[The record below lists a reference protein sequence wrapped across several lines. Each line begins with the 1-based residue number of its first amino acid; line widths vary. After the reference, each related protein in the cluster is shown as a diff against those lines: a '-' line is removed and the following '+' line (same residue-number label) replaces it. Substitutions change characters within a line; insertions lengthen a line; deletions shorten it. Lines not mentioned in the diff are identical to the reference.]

1 MDHFAPDVTY
11 EGAATGANKI
21 WQCGIMA
28 VRGILGQNP
37 DQLKMAVDGL
47 GTEFKYV
54 TGKDGFYEDGSFVQH
69 QWHPYTGGYGRSMLS
84 QMADLIALL
93 SGTPW
98 AVPQPYEAMLYEW
111 IHNGYEPLVYRG
123 AMMDMTRGR
132 EISRPGCTDRWAG
145 HSILVSMLRLSEVAP
160 AAEKERLQA
169 FVKANVLSDDNRDFM
184 QDVPTYLL
192 ASARA
197 LMADGEVKRRRRST
211 RCSGRWTAQC
221 TNAPDSRWVSRCRRT
236 GSRTTRRSTART
248 SAPGIPATG

>member
-123 AMMDMTRGR
+123 AMMDMVRGR
-132 EISRPGCTDRWAG
+132 EISRPGLYRPLGRAQHPRVD
-145 HSILVSMLRLSEVAP
+145 AP
-160 AAEKERLQA
+160 AERSGPCGGEGA
-169 FVKANVLSDDNRDFM
+169 PAGFREGE
-184 QDVPTYLL
+184 
-192 ASARA
+192 RA
-197 LMADGEVKRRRRST
+197 L
-211 RCSGRWTAQC
+211 GR
-221 TNAPDSRWVSRCRRT
+221 
-236 GSRTTRRSTART
+236 
-248 SAPGIPATG
+248 